1 MRLKPRSIK
10 RKMFTC
16 TECGQCLQACEFV
29 QAGGPGNIGKL
40 QTSLLQWVQ
49 DDCALDVSQR
59 DFGVRPSVPDDCF
72 KRECKSF
79 RHQHES
85 DACATSRCW

>member
-16 TECGQCLQACEFV
+16 TECGQCLEACELV
-29 QAGGPGNIGKL
+29 QAGGPGNNGKL
-40 QTSLLQWVQ
+40 QTSLLQWVR

-59 DFGVRPSVPDDCF
+59 DFGVRPTVPGDCF
-72 KRECKSF
+72 KREYQRA
-79 RHQHES
+79 RHQHQPG
-85 DACATSRCW
+85 ACASGRY